1 MPDAPKYV
9 LVFDWGNT
17 IMKEFPV
24 YDGPMADWP
33 EVAEVDGA
41 VEALEALVGRYS
53 MVVATNASISTAGQ
67 VWKALKR
74 VGLGEYFK
82 AVFTWRE
89 LGAKKPDPAFF
100 HSIESV
106 VGHPAHE
113 MVMIGDGYSR
123 DVLGAKTAGWRA
135 VWYNPEGLA
144 APGLVPFQDTDIR
157 DLRDLPQAIQHLSL
171 PDYPTCLAWLLERGT
186 PYNILSHIHLVAATA
201 YLLSVWL
208 RNAGEMVNP
217 VLTQR
222 GAMMHDLAKIDS
234 LQPGK
239 HIDHAAMAREILLS
253 RDQPELAEIAN
264 RHMPY
269 RDRDDPRRP
278 LTWEQKLVHYSDK
291 LAEGSRLVPIEERL
305 QALKARY
312 PLASTELEE
321 SWPVLAELQQEIC
334 ARLDTAPATLYERLR
349 KALGYIR

>member
-1 MPDAPKYV
+1 MPDTPKYG

-17 IMKEFPV
+17 IMKEFSE
-24 YDGPMADWP
+24 YDGPMANWP
-33 EVAEVDGA
+33 KVAEVDGA
-41 VEALEALVGRYS
+41 VEALEALVGQFN
-53 MVVATNASISTAGQ
+53 MVIATNASASTAEQ

-82 AVFTWRE
+82 AVLTWRE
-89 LGAKKPDPAFF
+89 LGAKKPDPTFF
-100 HSIESV
+100 RNIESV
-106 VGHPAHE
+106 VGHPAYE
-113 MVMIGDGYSR
+113 MVMIGDDYAT

-135 VWYNPEGLA
+135 VWYNPAGLT
-144 APGLVPFQDTDIR
+144 APGLIPFQDAEIR
-157 DLRDLPQAIQHLSL
+157 DLRDLPHAIHHLSL
-171 PDYPTCLAWLLERGT
+171 PDYSTCLAWLLERGT

-208 RNAGEMVNP
+208 RNAGETVNP
-217 VLTQR
+217 LLAQR

-239 HIDHAAMAREILLS
+239 HIDHAAMARDILLS
-253 RDQPELAEIAN
+253 RGQPELAEIAN

-269 RDRDDPRRP
+269 RDRNDPRRP

-312 PLASTELEE
+312 PQAATELEE
-321 SWPVLAELQQEIC
+321 SWPVLADLQQEIC
-334 ARLDTAPATLYERLR
+334 DHLDTNATALYERLR
-349 KALGYIR
+349 KALGYIH